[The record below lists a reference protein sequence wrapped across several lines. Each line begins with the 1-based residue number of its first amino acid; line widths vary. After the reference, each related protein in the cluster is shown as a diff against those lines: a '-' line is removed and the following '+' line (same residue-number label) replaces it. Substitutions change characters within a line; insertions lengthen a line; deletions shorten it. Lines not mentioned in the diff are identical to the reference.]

1 MIVRIHYYQLWLV
14 GGIGRYRR
22 GYNIQIQE
30 KIQIQERIQHTD
42 IGEDTTYRYRR
53 GYYIRIQERIQ
64 DTDTGEDTIYRYKR
78 G

>member
-30 KIQIQERIQHTD
+30 RIQYTD
-42 IGEDTTYRYRR
+42 TGEDTRYRYRR
-53 GYYIRIQERIQ
+53 GYNIQI
-64 DTDTGEDTIYRYKR
+64 
-78 G
+78 

>member
-30 KIQIQERIQHTD
+30 KIQDTD
-42 IGEDTTYRYRR
+42 TGEDTTYRYRR